1 MKIIYDYD
9 IKGNSEESEEK
20 PIKKNVNKN
29 KNKDKSKKIV
39 KENKTKRETIKK
51 ENEERDNDLESV
63 NWFKEAE
70 GNIIKD
76 NTSSRYKR
84 DIKAIDELSKIIGN
98 VGYKK

>member
-1 MKIIYDYD
+1 MIIIND
-9 IKGNSEESEEK
+9 IFLSEEDEEDEEK

-51 ENEERDNDLESV
+51 ENEERDNDLESID
-63 NWFKEAE
+63 WFKEAE

-76 NTSSRYKR
+76 NTSSSYKR